1 MVSVRFLTVDLCVN
15 CAVISSCQQNVKES
29 KLVVTSSSFVN
40 FIFSVVLF
48 IVCKMS
54 SVLSFLTVART
65 SSTYLFH
72 VLISLLLVT
81 DLFSRSCMTSRTV
94 KHRALIENIQRRATK
109 FILNYPKNMS
119 YQERLIKTNLL
130 PLEFRREIL
139 DLQLFYKSKNR
150 LIPMDVNN
158 YLRTYDPGYTSR
170 HYDENNFYFITKHKQ
185 DYFRN
190 SFFVRSAN
198 LWNSLSSQLKSCT
211 SISVFSSR
219 LRKMYEERLLFY
231 SPPGC
236 S

>member
-1 MVSVRFLTVDLCVN
+1 MTAPQEDYCTALSLGLSWNTL
-15 CAVISSCQQNVKES
+15 SNVWS
-29 KLVVTSSSFVN
+29 PS
-40 FIFSVVLF
+40 
-48 IVCKMS
+48 
-54 SVLSFLTVART
+54 
-65 SSTYLFH
+65 
-72 VLISLLLVT
+72 
-81 DLFSRSCMTSRTV
+81 TV

-170 HYDENNFYFITKHKQ
+170 HYDENNFYFITNHKQ

-219 LRKMYEERLLFY
+219 LRKMYKERLLFY

>member
-1 MVSVRFLTVDLCVN
+1 VWSP
-15 CAVISSCQQNVKES
+15 S
-29 KLVVTSSSFVN
+29 
-40 FIFSVVLF
+40 
-48 IVCKMS
+48 
-54 SVLSFLTVART
+54 
-65 SSTYLFH
+65 
-72 VLISLLLVT
+72 
-81 DLFSRSCMTSRTV
+81 TV

-119 YQERLIKTNLL
+119 YQERQI

-139 DLQLFYKSKNR
+139 DRQMFYKSKNR

-158 YLRTYDPGYTSR
+158 YLRTYDPGYTSC
-170 HYDENNFYFITKHKQ
+170 HYDENNFYFITQHKQ

-198 LWNSLSSQLKSCT
+198 LWNSLSSRLKSCT

-219 LRKMYEERLLFY
+219 LRKMYKERLLFY
-231 SPPGC
+231 SPSGC